1 MTTTCSVSATV
12 DDLSRIAGVR
22 HGLRQALE
30 LALGYEREGY
40 KDIRVEVEGVVYSL
54 AQFRMLVE

>member
-1 MTTTCSVSATV
+1 VSATV